1 MARIIHT
8 SLYTKKADEILNSV
22 IGQMSDGIWENS
34 TSMDK
39 YWKFAC
45 IRKAEDDEVL
55 ISVSEDS
62 YDHCFRGTPTCN
74 GFLHKSDFEILSFF
88 ADKIKYIAKLNLKED
103 GYRNC
108 SWDRSN
114 LAELEYLNYNETIT
128 VQDAYL
134 VYETLKGRSRAKS
147 KYSLKEYN
155 EVVGY
160 PITPEIRAKR
170 AALAQIENEKAEQI
184 KKIEAEAAE
193 KIKALNA
200 V

>member
-8 SLYTKKADEILNSV
+8 GLYTKKADEILNSV
-22 IGQMSDGIWENS
+22 IGQMSDGYWENS
-34 TSMDK
+34 PSMDK

-62 YDHCFRGTPTCN
+62 YDHCFHGTPTCN
-74 GFLHKSDFEILSFF
+74 GFLHKTDFEVLAFF
-88 ADKIKYIAKLNLKED
+88 ADKIKFIAKLELKDE
-103 GYRNC
+103 NSKS

-114 LAELEYLNYNETIT
+114 LTELDYLNYHETIT

-200 V
+200 A